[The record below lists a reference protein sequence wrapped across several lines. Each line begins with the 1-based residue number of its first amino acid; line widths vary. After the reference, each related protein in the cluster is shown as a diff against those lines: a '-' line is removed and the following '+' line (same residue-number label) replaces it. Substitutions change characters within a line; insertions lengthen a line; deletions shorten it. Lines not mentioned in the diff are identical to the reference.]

1 MGNATAAKTAA
12 FAASTVSR
20 CGAAASVERIE
31 PVAYS
36 LVMTSTPSTPMASW
50 ARKNPLRL

>member
-1 MGNATAAKTAA
+1 MPNATAVNTPAL
-12 FAASTVSR
+12 AASTVSR
-20 CGAAASVERIE
+20 CGAAASVERME

-36 LVMTSTPSTPMASW
+36 PVSTSTPSTPMASW